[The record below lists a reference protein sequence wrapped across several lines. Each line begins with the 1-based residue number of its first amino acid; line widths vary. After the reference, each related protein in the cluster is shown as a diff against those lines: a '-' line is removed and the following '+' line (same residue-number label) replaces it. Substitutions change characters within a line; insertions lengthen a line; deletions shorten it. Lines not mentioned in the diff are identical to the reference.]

1 MKHNPVIFGSAPLMR
16 GKTTPRGKFETMDGR
31 TWYRISNFNR
41 MPPFFMTITNPD
53 DIWMFIATTGGITAG
68 RKNSDSALFPYTTVD
83 RVIDGH
89 TTTGGYSA
97 VLVDG
102 ADATSFWEPLRWENL
117 GVYDISKSIRK
128 DVYGNAV
135 IFEEQNRSLGVT
147 FRSGWESCSEFGIHR
162 FSSITNDS
170 DKFLKIRLL
179 DGVRNIMPSGAS
191 EVMQRSYSNLLDA
204 YKRTEGDPRTGL
216 ATYSLSATL
225 TDQAEPSEC
234 LRTTTVWS
242 YGLDDAK
249 LMISENQLDAFRYGE
264 TPRDETDIKG
274 ERGAYFRMKSVE
286 LHPGETRNWGLVA
299 DVEQDHV
306 SVNNLK
312 NRLADNR
319 SSLVGD
325 LHSCLSLSRNRL
337 KRILRDNDAIQDV
350 ESLESQYHHLSNVMF
365 NIMRGG
371 YFVSGYSIQSQG
383 FIDFVNRWNST
394 VGTRFSDWLQ
404 RLPKELP
411 ISDLIRLSCELNDP
425 DLRRLALEYLPLTF
439 SRRHGDPS
447 RPWNRF
453 SIETRNAK
461 DEPVVGYQ
469 GNWRDI
475 FQNWEALCLSYPM
488 YFPSI
493 AVKFLNATTIDGYNP
508 YRISQDGID
517 WEVPEPD
524 NPWSNIGYWSDH
536 QVVYLTKIL
545 EHVDTILPG
554 EIDAMLNSSI
564 FVYAEVPYRI
574 KPFEHLLSEP
584 YDSIEFNE
592 TKDAALRLRK
602 SEIGAD
608 GFLLSD
614 QHHQLVRGTMAEKL
628 LILLL
633 AKTANYVP
641 GGGIWMNTQ
650 RPEWNDANNALAG
663 WGLSVVT
670 LSYLLRYLNVL
681 DQLLTEHSKDKVSLH
696 TEVAEWMEN
705 SITALS
711 NIGPEASGSPEMRYK
726 LLVDLGTAAGTYR
739 TAVYDSGFSGEMT
752 AVAYS
757 RIRELTGLCSA
768 HFRHTLRET
777 RWPDGTFESYQTL
790 QINNGRAE
798 VTRLYPMLEGQVAG
812 LSSGVV
818 DPEEAVS
825 ILESLRN
832 GPLYR
837 ADQHSYMLYPNRDI
851 PGFLDKNIISEEDAN
866 KLTILNRERSEWE
879 GLLRP
884 DSREKWHFDGR
895 FRNGK
900 DLHAAAARF
909 PDKERIEL
917 EELFERTFHH
927 EAFTGRSG
935 SFFAYEGL
943 GSIYWHMVSK
953 LLLAVQ
959 EILVQA
965 AKGGAD
971 KHVVQKLKKRYIDIR
986 NGLGF
991 NKEPQ
996 VYGAFPTDPYSH
1008 TPWGRGAKQPGMTG
1022 QVKEEILTRFAELG
1036 LVVRDGRVGFMP
1048 ELILDDQWHRDRGEY
1063 SFMFCGVNFTVTEE
1077 EQPSLGILFADGSR
1091 TAIEATG
1098 ASAEIPADISK
1109 HIFARNGQ
1117 VQAVKVGIRRER

>member
-1 MKHNPVIFGSAPLMR
+1 MKHKPVMFGSARLTR
-16 GKTTPRGKFETMDGR
+16 EKTKPRGKFETIDGR
-31 TWYRISNFNR
+31 TWYRISDFNR

-68 RKNSDSALFPYTTVD
+68 RKDCDSALFPYTTVD

-97 VLVDG
+97 VLVEGTD
-102 ADATSFWEPLRWENL
+102 SSSLWEPLSWSTPC
-117 GVYDISKSIRK
+117 VYDVTKSIRK

-135 IFEEQNRSLGVT
+135 VFEERNNSLEIT

-162 FSSITNDS
+162 FSSITNNT
-170 DKFLKIRLL
+170 DKPLKLKLL
-179 DGVRNIMPSGAS
+179 DGIRNILPAGAT
-191 EVMQRSYSNLLDA
+191 ELLQRSYSNLLDA
-204 YKRTEGDPRTGL
+204 YKRGEGDPHTGL
-216 ATYSLSATL
+216 ATFSLSATL

-242 YGLDDAK
+242 YGLEDAK
-249 LMISENQLDAFRYGE
+249 LMVSENQLDDFRYGE
-264 TPRDETDIKG
+264 TPTDETDIKG
-274 ERGAYFRMKSVE
+274 QRGAYFRMKSVE
-286 LHPGETRNWGLVA
+286 LNPGETMNWGMVA
-299 DVEQDHV
+299 DLEQDHV

-312 NRLADNR
+312 SRLADNR
-319 SSLVGD
+319 SALVGD
-325 LHSCLSLSRNRL
+325 LHSSLSLSRNRL
-337 KRILRDNDAIQDV
+337 EKILRDNDAIQDV
-350 ESLESQYHHLSNVMF
+350 ESLESRYHHLANVMF
-365 NIMRGG
+365 NVMRGG
-371 YFVSGYSIQSQG
+371 YFLSGYSIQSQG
-383 FIDFVNRWNST
+383 FMDFVGRWNSV
-394 VGTRFSDWLQ
+394 VGTRFSDWLKN
-404 RLPKELP
+404 LPAELP
-411 ISDLIRLSCELNDP
+411 ISDLVRRCRKLNDP

-453 SIETRNAK
+453 SIETRSAN

-493 AVKFLNATTIDGYNP
+493 VVKFLNATTIDGYNP

-536 QVVYLTKIL
+536 QIVYLTKIL
-545 EHVDTILPG
+545 EHVDNILPG
-554 EIDAMLNSSI
+554 EIDNMLNSSM

-574 KPFEHLLSEP
+574 KSFEHLLSDP
-584 YDSIEFNE
+584 FDSIEFDD
-592 TKDAALRLRK
+592 KRDAALRVRK

-614 QHHQLVRGTMAEKL
+614 NQHQLVRGTMAEKL

-633 AKTANYVP
+633 AKAANYVP

-670 LSYLLRYLNVL
+670 LSYLLRYLKVL
-681 DQLLTEHSKDKVSLH
+681 DRLFAKGSDEKVSLH
-696 TEVAEWMEN
+696 AEVALWMEN

-726 LLVDLGTAAGTYR
+726 LLADLGTAAGTYR
-739 TAVYDSGFSGEMT
+739 AAVYDGGFSGEMT
-752 AVAYS
+752 TVDCG
-757 RIRELTGLCSA
+757 RIRELTGLCGT
-768 HFRHTLRET
+768 HFRQTLLET
-777 RWPDGTFESYQTL
+777 RWEDGTFESYQTL
-790 QINNGRAE
+790 RIDDGRAE
-798 VTRLYPMLEGQVAG
+798 VKRLYPMLEGQVAG

-825 ILESLRN
+825 ILHALKN

-851 PGFLDKNIISEEDAN
+851 PGFLEKNSITEQEAE
-866 KLTILNRERSEWE
+866 KLTILNRGKSDWE

-884 DSREKWHFDGR
+884 DSNGNWHFDGR
-895 FRNGK
+895 FRNVK
-900 DLHAAAARF
+900 DLRDAAARF

-917 EELFERTFHH
+917 EELFERIFRH

-935 SFFAYEGL
+935 TFFAYEGL

-959 EILVQA
+959 EILVQTA
-965 AKGGAD
+965 EGNTD
-971 KHVVQKLKKRYIDIR
+971 QQVIRNLKDRYNDIR

-991 NKEPQ
+991 NKEPH

-1008 TPWGRGAKQPGMTG
+1008 SPWGRGAKQPGMTG

-1036 LVVRDGRVGFMP
+1036 LVIRNGKIGFLP
-1048 ELILDDQWHRDRGEY
+1048 ELILDDQWHRDRREFA
-1063 SFMFCGVNFTVTEE
+1063 FMFCGVNFEVAEE
-1077 EQPSLGILFADGSR
+1077 EQPSLEVRFTDGSR
-1091 TAIEATG
+1091 AAIDSAG
-1098 ASAEIPADISK
+1098 APAEIPADISED
-1109 HIFARNGQ
+1109 IFARNGR
-1117 VQAVKVGIRRER
+1117 VQAVKVGI